1 MHLNSSKASPV
12 NYNEFDSDSKF
23 WTLPFMK
30 TKNVKRAIPPFVWL
44 VFVAFVISSCSR
56 SEKAQ
61 KTALTEPLPRASHDA
76 IGLNTFRSRPI
87 GEPVEGF
94 PWITDLKIVD
104 LDQDGLLDVL
114 VCEGRINQVSWI
126 RQITSAHFEET
137 VLADSIAGPAHVE
150 TADMDKDGDLDILVA
165 SMGIV
170 TPNPQ
175 KIGSVVILVND
186 GHQHFTKRVL
196 LENVSRVTHVEAG
209 DLDKDGDL
217 DLSVG
222 QFGYYEGE
230 VRWLENQGNWE
241 FASHPLLDLSGTI
254 HAPIV
259 DIDNDGS
266 LDIVALVSQDWEEI
280 HSFRNDGSGTFKTNV
295 LWGSTNKDF
304 GSSGIRISDID
315 QDGDSDI
322 AYTNGDG
329 FDYAT
334 PGSRP
339 WHGVHWLENDGTGK
353 FAYHLIGKFSG
364 AYSPLPIDIDD
375 DGDID
380 IIAVSGF
387 NDWGHKDA
395 VSMMCFENLGDET
408 FVPHILAHNPTH
420 LVVVD
425 GADIDN
431 DGKIEL
437 VTGGLHF
444 YPPYDT
450 LSRVTLWDQ

>member
-1 MHLNSSKASPV
+1 MRTPSQKHAI
-12 NYNEFDSDSKF
+12 
-23 WTLPFMK
+23 TL
-30 TKNVKRAIPPFVWL
+30 AIIAGFFSWVL
-44 VFVAFVISSCSR
+44 TSCAPKPDADLG
-56 SEKAQ
+56 E
-61 KTALTEPLPRASHDA
+61 PRASASDGPSSA
-76 IGLNTFRSRPI
+76 IGIGTFVKRPI
-87 GEPVEGF
+87 GVAIEGF

-114 VCEGRINQVSWI
+114 VCEGRANQVSWI
-126 RQITSAHFEET
+126 RQTKLGEFKEMT
-137 VLADSIAGPAHVE
+137 LGDPIAGPVHVE
-150 TADMDKDGDLDILVA
+150 TADMDNDSDLDILVA

-175 KIGSVVILVND
+175 KIGSVVVLEND
-186 GHQHFTKRVL
+186 GQQNFTNRVL
-196 LENVSRVTHVEAG
+196 LEKVSRVTYVEAG
-209 DLDKDGDL
+209 DLDNDGDL

-230 VRWLENQGNWE
+230 VRWLENQGDWN
-241 FASHPLLDLSGTI
+241 FASHPLLDLSGTV

-259 DIDNDGS
+259 DLDNDGS
-266 LDIVALVSQDWEEI
+266 LEIVALVSQDWEEI
-280 HSFRNDGSGTFKTNV
+280 HAFRNDGSGSFKPNV

-315 QDGDSDI
+315 QDGDPDI

-339 WHGVHWLENDGTGK
+339 WHGVQWLENDGTGS
-353 FAYHLIGKFSG
+353 FSYHHIGRLSG
-364 AYSPLPIDIDD
+364 AYSPLPIDIDN
-375 DGDID
+375 DGDCD
-380 IIAVSGF
+380 LVAVSGF
-387 NDWGHKDA
+387 NDWNSEGA
-395 VSMMCFENLGDET
+395 VAMKCFENMGNEV
-408 FVPHILAHNPTH
+408 FVSRVLAFEPTH

-437 VTGGLHF
+437 VTGSLHF
-444 YPPYDT
+444 YPPYDS

>member
-1 MHLNSSKASPV
+1 M

-30 TKNVKRAIPPFVWL
+30 TKNVTRPIPLFAWL
-44 VFVAFVISSCSR
+44 VIASILFSSCNQ
-56 SEKAQ
+56 SEKPRDT
-61 KTALTEPLPRASHDA
+61 KIEDPTPRASDGE
-76 IGLNTFRSRPI
+76 IGLNTFKSRPI
-87 GEPVEGF
+87 GEPTEGF

-104 LDQDGLLDVL
+104 LDKDGLLDVL
-114 VCEGRINQVSWI
+114 VCEGRMNQISWI
-126 RQITSAHFEET
+126 RQVSSGYFEET
-137 VLADSIAGPAHVE
+137 VLASFIAGPAHVE
-150 TADMDKDGDLDILVA
+150 TADMDADGDLDIIVA

-175 KIGSVVILVND
+175 KIGSVVILEND
-186 GHQHFTKRVL
+186 GLYNFAERVL

-209 DLDKDGDL
+209 DLDNDGDL

-230 VRWLENQGNWE
+230 VRWMENLGDWN
-241 FASHPLLDLSGTI
+241 FVSHPLLDLSGTI

-259 DIDNDGS
+259 DIDNNGS

-280 HSFRNDGSGTFKTNV
+280 HAFRNDGSGSFKTNV
-295 LWGSTNKDF
+295 IWGSTNKDF

-339 WHGVHWLENDGTGK
+339 WHGVHWLENDGTGN
-353 FAYHLIGKFSG
+353 FDYHLIGKFSG

-375 DGDID
+375 DGDLD
-380 IIAVSGF
+380 VIAVSGF
-387 NDWGHKDA
+387 NDWGQENA
-395 VSMMCFENLGDET
+395 VSMMCYENTGDQT
-408 FVPHILAHNPTH
+408 FIPRILAYEPTH

-444 YPPYDT
+444 YPPFDK

>member
-1 MHLNSSKASPV
+1 
-12 NYNEFDSDSKF
+12 
-23 WTLPFMK
+23 MK
-30 TKNVKRAIPPFVWL
+30 TKRLKSAMALAPLLIVVSSL
-44 VFVAFVISSCSR
+44 LSSCGQ
-56 SEKAQ
+56 SED
-61 KTALTEPLPRASHDA
+61 PRAATPKELSPDRSHSA
-76 IGLNTFRSRPI
+76 IRLDTFKKRPI
-87 GEPVEGF
+87 GKAIEGL

-104 LDQDGLLDVL
+104 LDADGLLDVL
-114 VCEGRINQVSWI
+114 VCEGRVNQVSWI
-126 RQITSAHFEET
+126 RQTEHGEFEET
-137 VLADSIAGPAHVE
+137 VLADSLAGPAHLE
-150 TADMDKDGDLDILVA
+150 TADLDNDGDLDILVA
-165 SMGIV
+165 GMGIV

-175 KIGSVVILVND
+175 KIGTVVVLENNGYQV
-186 GHQHFTKRVL
+186 FAKRVL

-209 DLDKDGDL
+209 DLDNDGDL

-230 VRWLENQGNWE
+230 VRWMENRGDWD
-241 FASHPLLDLSGTI
+241 FASHSLLDLSGAI

-266 LDIVALVSQDWEEI
+266 LDIVALISQDWEEI
-280 HSFRNDGSGTFKTNV
+280 HLFRNDGSGKFKTNV

-315 QDGDSDI
+315 QDGDPDI

-339 WHGVHWLENDGTGK
+339 WHGVHWLKNDGKGK
-353 FAYHLIGKFSG
+353 FDYHLIGDFSG
-364 AYSPLPIDIDD
+364 AFSPLPIDIDN
-375 DGDID
+375 DGDLD
-380 IIAVSGF
+380 LIAVSGF
-387 NDWGHKDA
+387 NDWTKDNA
-395 VSMMCFENLGDET
+395 VTMMCFENTGNEV
-408 FVPHILAHNPTH
+408 FVSRILAYNPTH

-444 YPPYDT
+444 YPPYDQ